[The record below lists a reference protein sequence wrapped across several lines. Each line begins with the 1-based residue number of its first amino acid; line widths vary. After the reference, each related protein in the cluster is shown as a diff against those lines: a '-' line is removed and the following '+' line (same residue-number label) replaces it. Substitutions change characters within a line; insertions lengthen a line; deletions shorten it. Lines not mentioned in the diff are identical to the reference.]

1 MAFIDLKFLMFMQIG
16 IDVAIIVVF
25 IFLIKRLKTFKRD
38 SSLNQGLKIFESL
51 LTDAD
56 NTAIQFKEQL
66 AEKNLL
72 INKLNKELDKKI
84 MSINVLLNRADALL
98 SDQIQTGDAGEPPA
112 LSSSQEK
119 EIIKLAQKGH
129 NLESIA
135 DILSISKGEV
145 MLVLN
150 LKQKITQVSH
160 KEGTAP

>member
-1 MAFIDLKFLMFMQIG
+1 MFMQIG
-16 IDVAIIVVF
+16 IDAAIIVVF
-25 IFLIKRLKTFKRD
+25 ILLIRKLKIFKRD
-38 SSLNQGLKIFESL
+38 PSLNQGLKIFESL

-56 NTAIQFKEQL
+56 NTAIQFKAQL

-84 MSINVLLNRADALL
+84 LSINVLLNRADALL
-98 SDQIQTGDAGEPPA
+98 SNQIQTGDAGEPPV

-119 EIIKLAQKGH
+119 EIIELAQKGH

-135 DILSISKGEV
+135 DTLSIPKGEV

-150 LKQKITQVSH
+150 LKQKVTQ
-160 KEGTAP
+160 APQD